1 MADMIRYKSEN
12 DYNNN
17 NNINNQNY
25 IKIDNIMINRTVI
38 YAIGENEINGNYR
51 GSESEIGLN

>member
-1 MADMIRYKSEN
+1 MADMIRYNSEN

-17 NNINNQNY
+17 NNINNRNY
-25 IKIDNIMINRTVI
+25 IERDNIMINRTVI

-51 GSESEIGLN
+51 GSESEID